1 MSRYIVD
8 YDDMPFGETKED
20 AFKMLSHLAITED
33 NGDPFTPAFYW
44 LGMYDIA
51 RIEYKCSNSPNIA
64 YCFQYGIGT
73 SIDLVQAIEW
83 YQKAVEEDDNVEALV
98 QLGLI
103 HSQGGPGVPGD
114 QGHAMDLL
122 QRAAERG
129 HPAGQ
134 YQLGN
139 TWEAQMRYSS
149 L

>member
-1 MSRYIVD
+1 
-8 YDDMPFGETKED
+8 
-20 AFKMLSHLAITED
+20 MLSHLAITED

-44 LGMYDIA
+44 LGMTLKD
-51 RIEYKCSNSPNIA
+51 RIHICSNSPYIA

-83 YQKAVEEDDNVEALV
+83 YQKAVEEDGNVEALV

-103 HSQGGPGVPGD
+103 HGQGGPGVPVD
-114 QGHAMDLL
+114 QEHAVDLL

-139 TWEAQMRYSS
+139 TRGGTNEV
-149 L
+149 